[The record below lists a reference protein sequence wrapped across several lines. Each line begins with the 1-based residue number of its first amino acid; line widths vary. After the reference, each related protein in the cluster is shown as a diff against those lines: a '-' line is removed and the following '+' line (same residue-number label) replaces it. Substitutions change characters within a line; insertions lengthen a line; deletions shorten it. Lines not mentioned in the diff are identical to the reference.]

1 MSQEMNFDWSSA
13 YGEFPE
19 DSMGR
24 ADHAKNLTRFLV
36 HKGQEGSY
44 VLNLNAT
51 WGTGKTYFLRRW
63 VKEIEERYPAV
74 YIDAWSSDHSSD
86 PLLSVVSEVK
96 KELHKLKNISEVEHR
111 LFEGVAKTVKAAAPS
126 LIKALINGQL
136 KRAGINIDE
145 LGEVFSNEDVADAGA
160 KLVELAINAH
170 NDASEGVVNIKK
182 AVQDWLASVVSNGLR
197 EYPLF
202 IFIDELDRCRPT
214 YAIEM
219 LETIKHI
226 FDMKNVVFVVAT
238 DKDQLQHSIKAI
250 YGADFNSRLYLDRFF
265 TRTVTLSNP
274 SRSEFIQQ
282 KISSS
287 ETFNNYMNDDNNFA
301 FIVHKSSRKE
311 EVEHL
316 LTGIADGFSWPLR
329 TVNLWL
335 DRLEAAIIMGSRKL
349 DIIILSFMMALETE
363 DEKWL
368 KKFEKGVNIFSSTTR
383 QNEGLFEF
391 KDFKF
396 TTSWNYKQ
404 IENELPPN
412 ISSHLS
418 YRMNEANPTD
428 VFLVPFINMF
438 YDRIS
443 TRDNPI
449 SFIIQH
455 IENRS
460 HGNSGDA
467 EYFSLVT
474 SVETY
479 PEISMLM
486 YLMHHKKNGI
496 TINHY
501 IEICR
506 YSSFM
511 S

>member
-24 ADHAKNLTRFLV
+24 ATHAKNLTRFLV
-36 HKGQEGSY
+36 HKGQKDSY

-96 KELHKLKNISEVEHR
+96 KELHKLKDISEVEHR
-111 LFEGVAKTVKAAAPS
+111 LFEGVAKAVKAAAPS
-126 LIKALINGQL
+126 VIKALINGQL
-136 KRAGINIDE
+136 KRAGVNIDE
-145 LGEVFSNEDVADAGA
+145 LSGVFSNEDVADAGA

-170 NDASEGVVNIKK
+170 NEASEGVVNIKK
-182 AVQDWLASVVSNGLR
+182 AIQDWLASVVSNGIR

-274 SRSEFIQQ
+274 SRSEFIAQ
-282 KISSS
+282 KINYS
-287 ETFNNYMNDDNNFA
+287 ETFKDYFKDNENFT
-301 FIVHKSSRKE
+301 FLVDGESRKE
-311 EVEHL
+311 DIEHL

-335 DRLEAAIIMGSRKL
+335 DRLEAAIIMGSGKL

-363 DEKWL
+363 DSNWL
-368 KKFEKGVNIFSSTTR
+368 KKFESGVNIFSSTTR
-383 QNEGLFEF
+383 QNEGLFDF
-391 KDFKF
+391 KDFQI
-396 TTSWNYKQ
+396 TTTWSFKK
-404 IENELPPN
+404 IEKELPSN
-412 ISSHLS
+412 IVSYLGYKLS
-418 YRMNEANPTD
+418 EVNSEVIY
-428 VFLVPFINMF
+428 LVPFINMF
-438 YDRIS
+438 NDRMS
-443 TRDNPI
+443 TKDNPLSLI
-449 SFIIQH
+449 LKD
-455 IENRS
+455 IEDKSYGRT
-460 HGNSGDA
+460 DDK

-474 SVETY
+474 NVNTYSETAMN
-479 PEISMLM
+479 I
-486 YLMHHKKNGI
+486 YLMRHRRNGVTIKN
-496 TINHY
+496 Y